1 MIVILCQFSVSK
13 PARGDEDPWLGD
25 TYDALS
31 RLANIAYFKSKICY
45 VGDKPFDCYIQQLTS
60 YLPKFENFL
69 IKSKLNEK
77 VYNRKMFVLLN
88 GFRGF
93 ADVSLPDEIEQ
104 RGFLTST
111 SLKAIYDSTVKPL
124 METLK
129 EDVATT
135 ASTDPLAYNGYALP
149 LETACSTLP
158 DREVPA
164 LSVKDVC
171 PTLSQ
176 CSSSVHSSTAN
187 ACSEEGNKCD
197 LDKAIPLMIGVLF
210 YKISFVFVDRF
221 CSERCSG
228 DGGCNME
235 EDYASIVKQ
244 IDLMK
249 AFRKMLP
256 DNPFDQFF
264 RDAVTRRAYS
274 RIGEAMEIISENE
287 ENFDLPLCRLACE
300 EIDAEPGCQIVT
312 FYPHYLL
319 LKKMKEERLDPGHPG
334 DTRDL
339 TLYENVDHTK
349 MIELK
354 QDTVKHN
361 EVLSAIGQLN
371 DNLEVR
377 VQGIASYF
385 KGIASFDQGIAEA
398 DVSYLSTK
406 LDHFNGNYTLLEA
419 KVEEDVRKAM
429 IAMTSLLAIQLVEQ
443 TIALVAKIAEESNP
457 IAAIFTGVD
466 TKGVRDQAVL
476 VADAAAQVA
485 HGVSLFANLDNLATD
500 TTTIGDSLNENQ
512 KQITTLTAL
521 VEKIKNNKVN
531 EIGDD
536 AETFINEYAA
546 YTPQVERRDMEGNI
560 ALWGA
565 FRQST
570 CDLLNGVE
578 GIGSSVGKG
587 VANGFL
593 LCEKLEGT
601 IAEFDALRESIFEFQ
616 FELIDSLARV
626 VRGNVAK
633 KLADSIQQQQNDMF
647 KADQL
652 LGGFLMAQI
661 FIQSQAWLYC
671 DKLEY
676 QNEGQKVQP
685 CSPEIG
691 LFTNNDLDNL
701 VAFTDHQTY
710 ISIERTV
717 HIPTKPQ
724 FRGDLGFINIHSFA
738 KEKTAS
744 FRLPQD
750 VNWLYKFDWSL
761 IGETH
766 APYVENFQLFLPKE
780 EYKTGSTKV
789 KTSTR
794 IVVTADTEAGSFISA
809 DKEKS
814 VLYKL
819 PEKQSSYITVYQ
831 EGYRGSTCSK
841 EIPNPYSLCNN
852 LPKVCHTS
860 TNVAGNSL
868 LPTTLSR
875 WRVTYSVQSGEQ
887 EVDWLAPTSVT
898 DLYLIAKVTLRMLPR
913 KSSVNLKSSDKR
925 AADQEDVCC
934 EGNTYRSSLVS
945 SECEDCP
952 SESTSRLGG
961 YYCEAESSITGRKKQ
976 HVFLNGPATK
986 QRHSTKDRAFLGSKI
1001 RRPKGHP
1008 RKTQAHHSNK

>member
-1 MIVILCQFSVSK
+1 MGETF
-13 PARGDEDPWLGD
+13 
-25 TYDALS
+25 DALTD
-31 RLANIAYFKSKICY
+31 LASIAYFNSSICY
-45 VGDKPFDCYIQQLTS
+45 VGDKPFDCYMQQLTS
-60 YLPKFENFL
+60 YLPKFEKFL
-69 IKSKLNEK
+69 IKSRLNEK
-77 VYNRKMFVLLN
+77 AYNRKMFALLN

-93 ADVSLPDEIEQ
+93 TDDSLPDKIEQ
-104 RGFLTST
+104 HGFLTST

-135 ASTDPLAYNGYALP
+135 ASTDPLAYNGYVLP

-158 DREVPA
+158 DRDVPA

-210 YKISFVFVDRF
+210 YKISFVFIDRF

-228 DGGCNME
+228 DDGCNME
-235 EDYASIVKQ
+235 EEYAGIVKQ

-300 EIDAEPGCQIVT
+300 EIDAEPGCQIMT

-319 LKKMKEERLDPGHPG
+319 LKKMKGERLDPGHPG

-339 TLYENVDHTK
+339 TLYENVDHAK

-371 DNLEVR
+371 DNLEAR

-398 DVSYLSTK
+398 DVAYLSTK
-406 LDHFNGNYTLLEA
+406 LEHFNGNYTLLEA
-419 KVEEDVRKAM
+419 KVKEDVREAM
-429 IAMTSLLAIQLVEQ
+429 IAMNSLLAIQLVEQ

-724 FRGDLGFINIHSFA
+724 YSGDLGFINIHSFE

-766 APYVENFQLFLPKE
+766 APYVENFQLFLPKK
-780 EYKTGSTKV
+780 EYKTGSEKV

-831 EGYRGSTCSK
+831 EGYRGTTCSK
-841 EIPNPYSLCNN
+841 EISNPYSLCNN
-852 LPKVCHTS
+852 LPKICHTS

-875 WRVTYSVQSGEQ
+875 WKVTYSVQLGEQ
-887 EVDWLAPTSVT
+887 EVDWLAPTSAT

-925 AADQEDVCC
+925 AADEDVCC

-961 YYCEAESSITGRKKQ
+961 YYCEAESSTGRKKQ
-976 HVFLNGPATK
+976 HVFQSRAETK
-986 QRHSTKDRAFLGSKI
+986 HRHLTKGRAFLGSKM
-1001 RRPKGHP
+1001 RRPEGHP